1 MAEKANSGEEP
12 PLSGQGIA
20 ADIDDGEIQLELTRH
35 RSSVEAATGRQPAV
49 DLNNGTI
56 GRHATEPGADDVRH
70 LATQSPIADLD
81 PGEMAADMMR
91 VRPRPAAAAA
101 AAGAAQVAET
111 LGPTLRDDVEA
122 SGAARTRARDPVAAV
137 GVSASTSSDSNLS
150 STSGS
155 IVSDDVS
162 SK

>member
-49 DLNNGTI
+49 DLNNGMI

-70 LATQSPIADLD
+70 VAAQSPVADLD
-81 PGEMAADMMR
+81 PGEMAAEMTR

-101 AAGAAQVAET
+101 AAQMAET

-122 SGAARTRARDPVAAV
+122 SGAAHQGARDPVAAS

>member
-35 RSSVEAATGRQPAV
+35 RSSVAAATGRQPAV

-70 LATQSPIADLD
+70 LATQSPVADLD

-91 VRPRPAAAAA
+91 GRPRPAAAAA
-101 AAGAAQVAET
+101 AAQVAET
-111 LGPTLRDDVEA
+111 LGPTLSVTPPTPRQHIK
-122 SGAARTRARDPVAAV
+122 
-137 GVSASTSSDSNLS
+137 SSSRHKVK
-150 STSGS
+150 TA
-155 IVSDDVS
+155 
-162 SK
+162 KERF